1 MGISNLTEKLRPA
14 FKYLPRKYVAR
25 KQKQRMIKSQK
36 VQWLLLIEGKRAFK
50 REQANTEKRTNLKKI
65 PKNLRIY
72 KTTIS
77 LNTIE
82 ENAYMRILRSKLS
95 AGKKQLTKLKNKHN
109 IRVSRA
115 EAIKTVIDDFYKALN
130 TSNIT
135 YNNRGSNKYNKCG
148 IWRDSWKTHTRN

>member
-14 FKYLPRKYVAR
+14 LKYLPRKYVAR

-95 AGKKQLTKLKNKHN
+95 AGKK
-109 IRVSRA
+109 
-115 EAIKTVIDDFYKALN
+115 
-130 TSNIT
+130 
-135 YNNRGSNKYNKCG
+135 
-148 IWRDSWKTHTRN
+148 